1 MSALSSPAALEP
13 SPVQCFS
20 MVEDEIGVSFSTTS
34 DAVLPRTKAGGR
46 EVDRNVQLPF

>member
-1 MSALSSPAALEP
+1 MSALSSPA
-13 SPVQCFS
+13 SRVQCFS

-34 DAVLPRTKAGGR
+34 DAVLPRTAKAGGR